1 MFSLQKNLQVTAGK
15 VVRLRCE
22 SRGGNPPAGLKW
34 FIDEEQLQ
42 GRVRLRLEI
51 QLRLFKCDVLAIALL
66 RIKILLPSLLSLPQN
81 LDKNQNLDKQVNS
94 KVNKEF
100 LPKNPPNNPPKK
112 SSQKILQKI
121 LPKNPPKKN

>member
-42 GRVRLRLEI
+42 GRVRLRLE
-51 QLRLFKCDVLAIALL
+51 RLKTFVKPFALS
-66 RIKILLPSLLSLPQN
+66 IP
-81 LDKNQNLDKQVNS
+81 
-94 KVNKEF
+94 
-100 LPKNPPNNPPKK
+100 
-112 SSQKILQKI
+112 
-121 LPKNPPKKN
+121 

>member
-51 QLRLFKCDVLAIALL
+51 QLRLKTFVKPFALH
-66 RIKILLPSLLSLPQN
+66 LSC
-81 LDKNQNLDKQVNS
+81 V
-94 KVNKEF
+94 F
-100 LPKNPPNNPPKK
+100 
-112 SSQKILQKI
+112 
-121 LPKNPPKKN
+121 

>member
-51 QLRLFKCDVLAIALL
+51 QLR
-66 RIKILLPSLLSLPQN
+66 PSLNIQSCILGAFGGTA
-81 LDKNQNLDKQVNS
+81 
-94 KVNKEF
+94 F
-100 LPKNPPNNPPKK
+100 LFGQPG
-112 SSQKILQKI
+112 QY
-121 LPKNPPKKN
+121 

>member
-51 QLRLFKCDVLAIALL
+51 QLRQETFVKPFPLL
-66 RIKILLPSLLSLPQN
+66 IPT
-81 LDKNQNLDKQVNS
+81 
-94 KVNKEF
+94 
-100 LPKNPPNNPPKK
+100 
-112 SSQKILQKI
+112 
-121 LPKNPPKKN
+121 

>member
-51 QLRLFKCDVLAIALL
+51 LLRLFITKICVSFSNDERKVLFT
-66 RIKILLPSLLSLPQN
+66 KIETMDLIRGHSTTTWTKFDPNFGPQGH
-81 LDKNQNLDKQVNS
+81 
-94 KVNKEF
+94 
-100 LPKNPPNNPPKK
+100 
-112 SSQKILQKI
+112 
-121 LPKNPPKKN
+121 

>member
-51 QLRLFKCDVLAIALL
+51 QLRLKTFVKPFALP
-66 RIKILLPSLLSLPQN
+66 IPI
-81 LDKNQNLDKQVNS
+81 V
-94 KVNKEF
+94 F
-100 LPKNPPNNPPKK
+100 
-112 SSQKILQKI
+112 
-121 LPKNPPKKN
+121 

>member
-51 QLRLFKCDVLAIALL
+51 QLRPSLNIQSRLKGLLVVRDYYFWAVWTAGPVLKKKIWADYEQLL
-66 RIKILLPSLLSLPQN
+66 RPVFSCIVASE
-81 LDKNQNLDKQVNS
+81 V
-94 KVNKEF
+94 
-100 LPKNPPNNPPKK
+100 
-112 SSQKILQKI
+112 
-121 LPKNPPKKN
+121 